1 MSAYP
6 GRLALRTGLAS
17 ILVVSTSPPAIA
29 NNVGENGGWQLPSS
43 NDKVNKAYL
52 ERLRLE
58 QNAKAFGAPVYNTV
72 VQRQYNC
79 SVSSN
84 ALGTT
89 STSTLTGLTSSTSG
103 HTANSLGNSETSA
116 INAATGGGANSLSGT
131 QSNEGPI
138 NSDVVGNMSVGVQGN
153 PNQVLNNEQTNSG
166 SQSASV
172 DGSSACAF
180 AGGN

>member
-1 MSAYP
+1 MLFFEQFQLIRKTLLYP
-6 GRLALRTGLAS
+6 AALFAS
-17 ILVVSTSPPAIA
+17 GAALA
-29 NNVGENGGWQLPSS
+29 NNVGENGAWQLPSS
-43 NDKVNKAYL
+43 GEKVNKAYL

-79 SVSSN
+79 SVAST

-89 STSTLTGLTSSTSG
+89 STANLTGLTSSSAG
-103 HTANSLGNSETSA
+103 HAANSLGNSETSA
-116 INAATGGGANSLSGT
+116 INAAAGGGNSLSGT
-131 QSNEGPI
+131 QSNGGPI
-138 NSDVVGNMSVGVQGN
+138 NSDVMGSISVGVEGN
-153 PNQVLNNEQTNSG
+153 PNQVLNNEQSNSG
-166 SQSASV
+166 AQSASV